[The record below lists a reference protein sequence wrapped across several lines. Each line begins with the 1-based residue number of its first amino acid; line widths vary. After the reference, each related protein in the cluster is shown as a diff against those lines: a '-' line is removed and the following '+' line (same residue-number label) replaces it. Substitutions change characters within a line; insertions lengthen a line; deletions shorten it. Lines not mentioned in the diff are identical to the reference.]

1 MSGKSR
7 PICPQPRPT
16 KNAAP
21 LWWIGD
27 GQMDSKYQTLSSPI
41 PPTIS
46 GGSYTLFRGDISH
59 RTDRCLIHPS
69 GRDCEEFYSMRLDKQ
84 ASRIFSQI
92 NAGDG
97 KQKFFQQG
105 SLADV

>member
-1 MSGKSR
+1 MVRIVLNHALRKMPRLRGGLGTVKWIQNIGPCRLQS
-7 PICPQPRPT
+7 CP
-16 KNAAP
+16 AV
-21 LWWIGD
+21 
-27 GQMDSKYQTLSSPI
+27 
-41 PPTIS
+41 S

-59 RTDRCLIHPS
+59 RTDRDLLHPS
-69 GRDCEEFYSMRLDKQ
+69 GRNCEEFYSMRLDKQ
-84 ASRIFSQI
+84 ASRIFFQI